1 MASRYKTL
9 STTLV
14 HGGELKPRPY
24 GAVSLPIF
32 QSSTFEFGG
41 GQVDYHDVKYIR
53 LNNTPNHDVLHQK
66 IALLENAE
74 AALVTASGMAAIS
87 TALLSVL
94 KSGDHLLIQDSLYGG
109 THNFVC
115 EDLNSLGISYD
126 FVDGGNPAEWEGLLR
141 PETRVIYL
149 ESISNPTMK
158 VPDFGAALRF
168 AKAHNLISMI
178 DNTFPSP
185 VNFRPASIG
194 FDLSLH
200 SATKYMNG
208 HSDLVAG
215 AIIGRSELIDSIRKK
230 LNHFGGTLDPHTC
243 YLLHRGI
250 KTMALRVARQNENA
264 AKIAEF
270 LERHPKVNRVNYPGL
285 PSHPQHQIAAEFFDG
300 FGGML
305 SFEVAGDTDRA
316 QQFMEAVELPIIAPS
331 LGGVESL
338 LTRPSTTSH
347 VGMPENER
355 ISLGISDGL
364 IRMSVGIEDAGE
376 LIEDLRQAL

>member
-1 MASRYKTL
+1 
-9 STTLV
+9 
-14 HGGELKPRPY
+14 
-24 GAVSLPIF
+24 
-32 QSSTFEFGG
+32 
-41 GQVDYHDVKYIR
+41 
-53 LNNTPNHDVLHQK
+53 
-66 IALLENAE
+66 
-74 AALVTASGMAAIS
+74 
-87 TALLSVL
+87 
-94 KSGDHLLIQDSLYGG
+94 
-109 THNFVC
+109 
-115 EDLNSLGISYD
+115 
-126 FVDGGNPAEWEGLLR
+126 
-141 PETRVIYL
+141 
-149 ESISNPTMK
+149 MK